1 MSEHTMSHR
10 RRIDAVQAPGR
21 PKTCLPGRA
30 ACAVLFA
37 LLLAVGLVGGSS
49 EATAANGPLSLN
61 APIVGVT
68 STPDGGGY
76 WLVGSDGGVFTFGD
90 ARFHGSAA
98 NQRLAGPIVG

>member
-1 MSEHTMSHR
+1 MSEHTTSRR
-10 RRIDAVQAPGR
+10 RRIDAVDAPGR
-21 PKTCLPGRA
+21 PRRRPPGRA

-37 LLLAVGLVGGSS
+37 LSLAVGVVGASS

-68 STPDGGGY
+68 AIPNGGGY